1 MPLTAEWIFK
11 AGIALALLG
20 FGILTAGFIMA
31 ARGAK
36 GKVKGG
42 GFVLVGPIPVILG
55 FGRGWST
62 IVIALLLIFLVLI
75 LMVFL
80 LPISF

>member
-1 MPLTAEWIFK
+1 MPLTAEWIFRI
-11 AGIALALLG
+11 GIALALLG

-42 GFVLVGPIPVILG
+42 GLILVGPIPVILG
-55 FGRGWST
+55 FERGWST
-62 IVIALLLIFLVLI
+62 IVIALLLIFLAII
-75 LMVFL
+75 LVVFF
-80 LPISF
+80 LPISL